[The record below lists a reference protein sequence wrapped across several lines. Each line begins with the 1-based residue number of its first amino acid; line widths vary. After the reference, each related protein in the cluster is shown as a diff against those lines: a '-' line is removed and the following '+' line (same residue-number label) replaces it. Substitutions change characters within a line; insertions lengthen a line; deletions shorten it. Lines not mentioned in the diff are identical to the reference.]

1 MKRDNF
7 WFAFEPNRWLSNEK
21 LALVSLGAKGL
32 WIHLLC
38 LAYKANE
45 GGRLVINGITPTT
58 EQIGRMV
65 GEDATKLLA
74 ELETAGVFT
83 RKDGAIYHAGIEKG
97 LVKMNQKAEGY
108 ASRMTH
114 RCTIDE
120 PSMTHLS
127 AKDEPSIGHNKSKS
141 KSYSQSES
149 NSNNKKEREGLRPAR
164 SDWSAYAKE
173 IGWGTTDAESAF
185 DYYESNG
192 WRIGGKTPV
201 KDWRACARNCQRRNQ
216 TTTTTKK
223 GNQQPM
229 NDNHRNSCYS
239 PPTYKVMGYK
249 CREDWVKAGCP

>member
-21 LALVSLGAKGL
+21 LALVSLSAKGL

-38 LAYKANE
+38 LMYKAEAE
-45 GGRLVINGITPTT
+45 GKLTINGNPPTP
-58 EQIGRMV
+58 EQISRMI
-65 GEDATKLLA
+65 GEDARPLLK
-74 ELETAGVFT
+74 ELEVAGVYEL
-83 RKDGAIYHAGIEKG
+83 KDGAIYHKG
-97 LVKMNQKAEGY
+97 VATGLAKMKDRSDGYARRMVNRCSQDAPKMN
-108 ASRMTH
+108 H
-114 RCTIDE
+114 LE
-120 PSMTHLS
+120 PQDDS
-127 AKDEPSIGHNKSKS
+127 SIVYNNNYNNNKSKR
-141 KSYSQSES
+141 ET
-149 NSNNKKEREGLRPAR
+149 KKEGLRPTR
-164 SDWSAYAKE
+164 VEWLAYGKE

-216 TTTTTKK
+216 TTNKK
-223 GNQQPM
+223 ENKPM

>member
-21 LALVSLGAKGL
+21 LALVSLSAKGL
-32 WIHLLC
+32 WIHLVC
-38 LAYKANE
+38 LSYKANAE
-45 GGRLVINGITPTT
+45 GKLVINGITPTT
-58 EQIGRMV
+58 EQICRMV

-114 RCTIDE
+114 RCSIDE

-127 AKDEPSIGHNKSKS
+127 AKDEPSIVQS
-141 KSYSQSES
+141 KSYNKS
-149 NSNNKKEREGLRPAR
+149 KKEREGLRPAR
-164 SDWSAYAKE
+164 SDWLAYSKE

-192 WRIGGKTPV
+192 WKIGGKTPV

-216 TTTTTKK
+216 TTTKK
-223 GNQQPM
+223 ENKPM
-229 NDNHRNSCYS
+229 NDNSRNSCYS
-239 PPTYKVMGYK
+239 PPTYKVMGFAR
-249 CREDWVKAGCP
+249 REDWVKAGCP

>member
-65 GEDATKLLA
+65 GEDATNLLA

-127 AKDEPSIGHNKSKS
+127 AIDRRSIVQNKSYNKSKIV
-141 KSYSQSES
+141 
-149 NSNNKKEREGLRPAR
+149 REGLRPIR
-164 SDWSAYAKE
+164 SEWLAYSKE

-216 TTTTTKK
+216 TTTKK
-223 GNQQPM
+223 GNQPM

>member
-21 LALVSLGAKGL
+21 LALVSLSAKGL

-38 LAYKANE
+38 LMYKAEAE
-45 GGRLVINGITPTT
+45 GKLTINGNPPTP
-58 EQIGRMV
+58 EQISRMI
-65 GEDATKLLA
+65 GEDARPLLK
-74 ELETAGVFT
+74 ELEVAGVYEL
-83 RKDGAIYHAGIEKG
+83 KDGAIYHKG
-97 LVKMNQKAEGY
+97 VATGLTKMKDRSEGY
-108 ASRMTH
+108 ARRMTS
-114 RCTIDE
+114 RCSQDAPKMNHLE
-120 PSMTHLS
+120 PQ
-127 AKDEPSIGHNKSKS
+127 DDPSIGHNYNNNNNKSKR
-141 KSYSQSES
+141 ET
-149 NSNNKKEREGLRPAR
+149 KKEGLRPTR

-216 TTTTTKK
+216 TTTKK
-223 GNQQPM
+223 GNQPM
-229 NDNHRNSCYS
+229 NDNSRNSCYS

>member
-21 LALVSLGAKGL
+21 LALVSLSAKGL
-32 WIHLLC
+32 WIHLVC
-38 LAYKANE
+38 LAYKANAE
-45 GGRLVINGITPTT
+45 GRLVINGITPTT

-65 GEDATKLLA
+65 GEEATKLLE

-108 ASRMTH
+108 ASRMNH

-120 PSMTHLS
+120 PSMNHLS
-127 AKDEPSIGHNKSKS
+127 AKDEPSIVHNKSKS
-141 KSYSQSES
+141 KS
-149 NSNNKKEREGLRPAR
+149 KKEREGLRPTR

-216 TTTTTKK
+216 TTTKK
-223 GNQQPM
+223 GNQPM

>member
-21 LALVSLGAKGL
+21 LALVSLSAKGL

-38 LAYKANE
+38 LAYKAND

-108 ASRMTH
+108 ASRMNH
-114 RCTIDE
+114 RCIIDE
-120 PSMTHLS
+120 PSMNHLS
-127 AKDEPSIGHNKSKS
+127 AKDEPSIVHNKSYNKS
-141 KSYSQSES
+141 KIV
-149 NSNNKKEREGLRPAR
+149 REGLRPTR
-164 SDWSAYAKE
+164 VEWSAYAKE

-192 WRIGGKTPV
+192 WKIGGKTPV

-216 TTTTTKK
+216 TTTKK
-223 GNQQPM
+223 ENKPM

>member
-21 LALVSLGAKGL
+21 LALVSLSAKGL

-38 LAYKANE
+38 LMYKAEAE
-45 GGRLVINGITPTT
+45 GKLTINGNPPTP
-58 EQIGRMV
+58 EQISRMI
-65 GEDATKLLA
+65 GEDARPLLK
-74 ELETAGVFT
+74 ELEVAGVYEL
-83 RKDGAIYHAGIEKG
+83 KDGAIYHKG
-97 LVKMNQKAEGY
+97 VSTGLAKMKDRSDGYARRMTSRCSQDAPKMN
-108 ASRMTH
+108 H
-114 RCTIDE
+114 LE
-120 PSMTHLS
+120 PQ
-127 AKDEPSIGHNKSKS
+127 DDPSIGHNYNNNNNKSKR
-141 KSYSQSES
+141 ET
-149 NSNNKKEREGLRPAR
+149 KKEGLRPTR

-216 TTTTTKK
+216 TTTKK
-223 GNQQPM
+223 GNQPM

-239 PPTYKVMGYK
+239 PPTYKVMGFAR
-249 CREDWVKAGCP
+249 REDWVKAGCP

>member
-127 AKDEPSIGHNKSKS
+127 AIDEPSIVHNKSYSKS
-141 KSYSQSES
+141 KIV
-149 NSNNKKEREGLRPAR
+149 REGLRPTR
-164 SDWSAYAKE
+164 VEWLAYSKE

-216 TTTTTKK
+216 TTTKK
-223 GNQQPM
+223 GNQPM

-239 PPTYKVMGYK
+239 PPTYKVMGFAR
-249 CREDWVKAGCP
+249 REDWVKAGCP

>member
-21 LALVSLGAKGL
+21 LALVSLSAKGL

-127 AKDEPSIGHNKSKS
+127 AKDEPSIGQNKSKS
-141 KSYSQSES
+141 KS
-149 NSNNKKEREGLRPAR
+149 KKEREGLRPAR
-164 SDWSAYAKE
+164 SDWLAYSKE

-192 WRIGGKTPV
+192 WKIGGKTPV

-216 TTTTTKK
+216 TTIKK
-223 GNQQPM
+223 GNQPM
-229 NDNHRNSCYS
+229 NDNSRNSCYS
-239 PPTYKVMGYK
+239 PPTYKVMGFAR
-249 CREDWVKAGCP
+249 REDWVKAGCP

>member
-108 ASRMTH
+108 ASRMHH
-114 RCTIDE
+114 RSSIDE

-127 AKDEPSIGHNKSKS
+127 AIDEPSIVQNKSYNKSKIV
-141 KSYSQSES
+141 
-149 NSNNKKEREGLRPAR
+149 REGLRPTR
-164 SDWSAYAKE
+164 SDWLAYSKE

-216 TTTTTKK
+216 TTTKK
-223 GNQQPM
+223 ENKPM

-239 PPTYKVMGYK
+239 PPTYKVMGFAR
-249 CREDWVKAGCP
+249 REDWVKAGCP

>member
-7 WFAFEPNRWLSNEK
+7 WFAFEPNRWLSNEQ

-108 ASRMTH
+108 ASRMNH
-114 RCTIDE
+114 RCIIDE
-120 PSMTHLS
+120 PSMNHLS
-127 AKDEPSIGHNKSKS
+127 TIDEPSIGHNKSKS
-141 KSYSQSES
+141 YSKSKSQNES
-149 NSNNKKEREGLRPAR
+149 NSNNKKEREGLRPTLPQWLAN
-164 SDWSAYAKE
+164 AKE
-173 IGWGTTDAESAF
+173 IGWPEADAETAF
-185 DYYESNG
+185 FYYGSVG
-192 WRIGGKTPV
+192 WMIGNKPM
-201 KDWRACARNCQRRNQ
+201 KNWKLCARTCQRRNQ
-216 TTTTTKK
+216 TTNKK
-223 GNQQPM
+223 ENKPM

-239 PPTYKVMGYK
+239 PPTYKVMGFAR
-249 CREDWVKAGCP
+249 REDWVKAGCP

>member
-21 LALVSLGAKGL
+21 LALVSLSAKGL

-38 LAYKANE
+38 LMYKAEAE
-45 GGRLVINGITPTT
+45 GKLTINGNPPTP
-58 EQIGRMV
+58 EQISRMI
-65 GEDATKLLA
+65 GEDARPLLK
-74 ELETAGVFT
+74 ELEVAGVYEL
-83 RKDGAIYHAGIEKG
+83 KDGAIYHKG
-97 LVKMNQKAEGY
+97 VATGLAKMKDRSDGYARRMVNRCSQDAPKMN
-108 ASRMTH
+108 H
-114 RCTIDE
+114 LE
-120 PSMTHLS
+120 PQ
-127 AKDEPSIGHNKSKS
+127 DDPSIVYNYNNNNNNSKR
-141 KSYSQSES
+141 ET
-149 NSNNKKEREGLRPAR
+149 KKEGLRPTR

-216 TTTTTKK
+216 TTTKK
-223 GNQQPM
+223 ENKPM

-239 PPTYKVMGYK
+239 PPTYKVMGFAR
-249 CREDWVKAGCP
+249 REDWVKAGCP

>member
-74 ELETAGVFT
+74 ELEAAGVFT
-83 RKDGAIYHAGIEKG
+83 RKDGAIFHAGIEKG

-127 AKDEPSIGHNKSKS
+127 TKDEPSIGHNKSKS
-141 KSYSQSES
+141 KS
-149 NSNNKKEREGLRPAR
+149 KKEREGLRPIR

-192 WRIGGKTPV
+192 WKIGGKTPV

-216 TTTTTKK
+216 TTTKK
-223 GNQQPM
+223 GNQPM

>member
-21 LALVSLGAKGL
+21 LALVSLSAKGL

-127 AKDEPSIGHNKSKS
+127 AKDEPSIGQNKSKS
-141 KSYSQSES
+141 KS
-149 NSNNKKEREGLRPAR
+149 KKEREGLRPAR
-164 SDWSAYAKE
+164 SDWLAYSKE

-192 WRIGGKTPV
+192 WKIGGKTPV

-216 TTTTTKK
+216 TTTKK
-223 GNQQPM
+223 GNQPM
-229 NDNHRNSCYS
+229 NDNSRNSCYS
-239 PPTYKVMGYK
+239 PPTYKVMGFAR
-249 CREDWVKAGCP
+249 REDWVKAGCP

>member
-21 LALVSLGAKGL
+21 LALVSLSAKGL

-38 LAYKANE
+38 LMYKAEAE
-45 GGRLVINGITPTT
+45 GKLTINGNPPTP
-58 EQIGRMV
+58 EQISRMI
-65 GEDATKLLA
+65 GEDARPLLK
-74 ELETAGVFT
+74 ELEVSGVYEL
-83 RKDGAIYHAGIEKG
+83 KDGAIYHKG
-97 LVKMNQKAEGY
+97 VATGLAKMKDRSDGYARRMVNRCSQDAPKMNHLEPQ
-108 ASRMTH
+108 
-114 RCTIDE
+114 DE
-120 PSMTHLS
+120 SSMVYNNNYNN
-127 AKDEPSIGHNKSKS
+127 NKSKR
-141 KSYSQSES
+141 ET
-149 NSNNKKEREGLRPAR
+149 KKEGLRPTR
-164 SDWSAYAKE
+164 SDWLAYGKE

-216 TTTTTKK
+216 TTNKK
-223 GNQQPM
+223 GNQPM

-239 PPTYKVMGYK
+239 PPTYKVMGFK

>member
-65 GEDATKLLA
+65 GEDATNLLA

-127 AKDEPSIGHNKSKS
+127 AIDRPSIVQNKSYNKSKIV
-141 KSYSQSES
+141 
-149 NSNNKKEREGLRPAR
+149 REGLRPIR
-164 SDWSAYAKE
+164 SEWLAYSKE

-216 TTTTTKK
+216 TTTKK
-223 GNQQPM
+223 GNQPM

>member
-127 AKDEPSIGHNKSKS
+127 PIDRPSIVQSKSYNKSKIV
-141 KSYSQSES
+141 
-149 NSNNKKEREGLRPAR
+149 REGLRPTR
-164 SDWSAYAKE
+164 VEWSAYAKE

-216 TTTTTKK
+216 TTNKK
-223 GNQQPM
+223 GNQPM

>member
-1 MKRDNF
+1 
-7 WFAFEPNRWLSNEK
+7 
-21 LALVSLGAKGL
+21 
-32 WIHLLC
+32 
-38 LAYKANE
+38 
-45 GGRLVINGITPTT
+45 
-58 EQIGRMV
+58 MV
-65 GEDATKLLA
+65 GEDATKLLE

-141 KSYSQSES
+141 KSKSYSQSES
-149 NSNNKKEREGLRPAR
+149 NSNNKKEREGLRPTRA
-164 SDWSAYAKE
+164 DWSAYAKE

-192 WRIGGKTPV
+192 WKIGGKTPV

-216 TTTTTKK
+216 TTTKK
-223 GNQQPM
+223 ENKPM

>member
-21 LALVSLGAKGL
+21 LALVSLSAKGL
-32 WIHLLC
+32 WIHLVC
-38 LAYKANE
+38 LAYKANAE
-45 GGRLVINGITPTT
+45 GRLVINGITPTT

-65 GEDATKLLA
+65 GEEATKLLE

-108 ASRMTH
+108 ASRMNH

-120 PSMTHLS
+120 PSMNHLS
-127 AKDEPSIGHNKSKS
+127 AKDEPSIVHNKSKS
-141 KSYSQSES
+141 KS
-149 NSNNKKEREGLRPAR
+149 KKEREGLRPTR
-164 SDWSAYAKE
+164 SDWLAYSKE

-216 TTTTTKK
+216 TTTKK
-223 GNQQPM
+223 GNQPM
-229 NDNHRNSCYS
+229 NGNHRNSCYS

>member
-38 LAYKANE
+38 LMYKAEAE
-45 GGRLVINGITPTT
+45 GKLTINGNPPTP
-58 EQIGRMV
+58 EQISRMI
-65 GEDATKLLA
+65 GEDARPLLK
-74 ELETAGVFT
+74 ELEVAGVYEL
-83 RKDGAIYHAGIEKG
+83 KDGAIYHKG
-97 LVKMNQKAEGY
+97 VATGLAKMKDRSDGYARRMVNRCSQDAPKMN
-108 ASRMTH
+108 
-114 RCTIDE
+114 
-120 PSMTHLS
+120 HLES
-127 AKDEPSIGHNKSKS
+127 QDDSSIVYNNNNNNNK
-141 KSYSQSES
+141 
-149 NSNNKKEREGLRPAR
+149 NKKERGRLRPTR

-192 WRIGGKTPV
+192 WKIGGKTPV

-216 TTTTTKK
+216 TTTKK
-223 GNQQPM
+223 GNQPM

-239 PPTYKVMGYK
+239 PPTYKVMGFAR
-249 CREDWVKAGCP
+249 REDWVKAGCP

>member
-127 AKDEPSIGHNKSKS
+127 AKDEPSIVHNKSYNKS
-141 KSYSQSES
+141 KIV
-149 NSNNKKEREGLRPAR
+149 REGLRPTR
-164 SDWSAYAKE
+164 SDWLAYSKE

-216 TTTTTKK
+216 TTTKK
-223 GNQQPM
+223 GNQPM

-239 PPTYKVMGYK
+239 PPTYKVMGFAR
-249 CREDWVKAGCP
+249 REDWVKAGCP

>member
-65 GEDATKLLA
+65 GEDATKLLE

-83 RKDGAIYHAGIEKG
+83 RKDGAIYHSGIEKG
-97 LVKMNQKAEGY
+97 LVKMNQKAQGY

-127 AKDEPSIGHNKSKS
+127 SKDEPSIVHNKSYNKS
-141 KSYSQSES
+141 KIV
-149 NSNNKKEREGLRPAR
+149 REGLRPTR
-164 SDWSAYAKE
+164 SDWLAYSKE

-192 WRIGGKTPV
+192 WKIGGKTPV

-216 TTTTTKK
+216 TTTKK
-223 GNQQPM
+223 ENKPM

-239 PPTYKVMGYK
+239 PPTYKVMGFK

>member
-38 LAYKANE
+38 LMYKAEAE
-45 GGRLVINGITPTT
+45 GKLTINGNPPTP
-58 EQIGRMV
+58 EQISRMI
-65 GEDATKLLA
+65 GEDARPLLK
-74 ELETAGVFT
+74 ELEVAGVYEM
-83 RKDGAIYHAGIEKG
+83 KDGAIYHKG
-97 LVKMNQKAEGY
+97 VATGLAKMKDRSDGYARRMVNRCSQDAPKMN
-108 ASRMTH
+108 H
-114 RCTIDE
+114 LE
-120 PSMTHLS
+120 PQ
-127 AKDEPSIGHNKSKS
+127 DDPSIGYNNNYNNNKSKR
-141 KSYSQSES
+141 EA
-149 NSNNKKEREGLRPAR
+149 KKEGLRPTRAE
-164 SDWSAYAKE
+164 WLAYGKE

-192 WRIGGKTPV
+192 WKIGGKTPV

-216 TTTTTKK
+216 TTTKK
-223 GNQQPM
+223 ENKPM

-239 PPTYKVMGYK
+239 PPTYKVMGFK

>member
-38 LAYKANE
+38 LMYKAEAE
-45 GGRLVINGITPTT
+45 GKLTINGNPPTP
-58 EQIGRMV
+58 EQISRMI
-65 GEDATKLLA
+65 GEDARPLLK
-74 ELETAGVFT
+74 ELEVAGVYEL
-83 RKDGAIYHAGIEKG
+83 KDGAIYHKG
-97 LVKMNQKAEGY
+97 VATGLAKMKERSDGYARRMTSRCSQDAPKMN
-108 ASRMTH
+108 H
-114 RCTIDE
+114 LE
-120 PSMTHLS
+120 PQ
-127 AKDEPSIGHNKSKS
+127 DDPSIGHNYNNNNNKSKR
-141 KSYSQSES
+141 ET
-149 NSNNKKEREGLRPAR
+149 KKEGLRPTR

-216 TTTTTKK
+216 TTTITKK
-223 GNQQPM
+223 GNQPM

-239 PPTYKVMGYK
+239 PPTYKVMGFAR
-249 CREDWVKAGCP
+249 REDWVKAGCP

>member
-38 LAYKANE
+38 LMYKAEAE
-45 GGRLVINGITPTT
+45 GKLTINGNPPTP
-58 EQIGRMV
+58 EQISRMI
-65 GEDATKLLA
+65 GEDARPLLK
-74 ELETAGVFT
+74 ELEVAGVYEL
-83 RKDGAIYHAGIEKG
+83 KDGAIYHKG
-97 LVKMNQKAEGY
+97 VATGLAKMKDRSDGY
-108 ASRMTH
+108 ARRMTS
-114 RCTIDE
+114 RCSQDAPNMNHLE
-120 PSMTHLS
+120 PQ
-127 AKDEPSIGHNKSKS
+127 DEPSIVYNYNNNNNKSKR
-141 KSYSQSES
+141 ET
-149 NSNNKKEREGLRPAR
+149 KKEGLRPTR
-164 SDWSAYAKE
+164 SDWLAYSKE

-192 WRIGGKTPV
+192 WKIGGKTAV

-216 TTTTTKK
+216 TTTKK
-223 GNQQPM
+223 ENKPM

>member
-83 RKDGAIYHAGIEKG
+83 RKDGAIYHSGIEKG

-108 ASRMTH
+108 ASRMNH

-127 AKDEPSIGHNKSKS
+127 AKDEPSIVQNKSYNKSKIV
-141 KSYSQSES
+141 
-149 NSNNKKEREGLRPAR
+149 REGLRPTR

-192 WRIGGKTPV
+192 WKIGGKTPV

-216 TTTTTKK
+216 TTTKK
-223 GNQQPM
+223 GNQPM

>member
-65 GEDATKLLA
+65 GEDATKLLE

-120 PSMTHLS
+120 PSMNHLS
-127 AKDEPSIGHNKSKS
+127 AKDEPSIVQNKSYNKSKIV
-141 KSYSQSES
+141 
-149 NSNNKKEREGLRPAR
+149 REGLRPTR
-164 SDWSAYAKE
+164 VEWLAYGKE

-216 TTTTTKK
+216 TTTKK
-223 GNQQPM
+223 GNQPM

-239 PPTYKVMGYK
+239 PPTYKVMGFK